1 MQFLI
6 WRGSSVGESVGF
18 ITRRSRVQ
26 ISLSLQKLKKMKRFI
41 SLSLIITLFISACS
55 KSDNPSESSVI
66 PEEVFIQDYS
76 CVSYDDLLNPQTT
89 DRDNLMQYWNKFV
102 EDVKC
107 SRGGP
112 DYSERNPSLNIFFE
126 YRSAAQIAAGV
137 SPDHIAY
144 STFSGYCNDSRVN
157 VGVLYNEWTEKN
169 LLQRLWIMYH
179 EFGHDVYKYE
189 HSNDP
194 ADIMYPSSSRSDID
208 LNDFIEA
215 KDRMLKRSFTGIKY
229 ISCPGE

>member
-1 MQFLI
+1 
-6 WRGSSVGESVGF
+6 
-18 ITRRSRVQ
+18 
-26 ISLSLQKLKKMKRFI
+26 MKRFI
-41 SLSLIITLFISACS
+41 LSSLFISLIVTACS
-55 KSDNPSESSVI
+55 KDAETPTVEI
-66 PEEVFIQDYS
+66 IDEFEQIYS
-76 CVSYDDLLNPQTT
+76 CVSYDDLLDPKNTNQ
-89 DRDNLMQYWNKFV
+89 DDLMQYWTKFV

-126 YRSAAQIAAGV
+126 YRSAAQISAGV
-137 SPDHIAY
+137 TPDHIAY
-144 STFSGYCNDSRVN
+144 STFSGYCNDNRVN

-189 HSNDP
+189 HSTNP
-194 ADIMYPSSSRSDID
+194 ADIMYPSSTRSDINV
-208 LNDFIEA
+208 NDFIEA
-215 KDRMLKRSFTGIKY
+215 KDRMFKRSFTGIKY

>member
-1 MQFLI
+1 
-6 WRGSSVGESVGF
+6 
-18 ITRRSRVQ
+18 
-26 ISLSLQKLKKMKRFI
+26 MKRFI
-41 SLSLIITLFISACS
+41 LSFLIISVLVNACS
-55 KSDNPSESSVI
+55 KSDDTEIVEVI
-66 PEEVFIQDYS
+66 DEIEQIFS
-76 CVSYDDLLNPQTT
+76 CVSYDNLLDPQNTNQ
-89 DRDNLMQYWNKFV
+89 DDLMQYWTKFV
-102 EDVKC
+102 DDVKC
-107 SRGGP
+107 TRGGP

-137 SPDHIAY
+137 TPDHIAY

-189 HSNDP
+189 HSSSP
-194 ADIMYPSSSRSDID
+194 ADIMYPSSTRSDINV
-208 LNDFIEA
+208 NDFIEA
-215 KDRMLKRSFTGIKY
+215 KDRMFKRSFVGIKY

>member
-1 MQFLI
+1 
-6 WRGSSVGESVGF
+6 
-18 ITRRSRVQ
+18 
-26 ISLSLQKLKKMKRFI
+26 MKRFI
-41 SLSLIITLFISACS
+41 LSFLIISVLVNACS
-55 KSDNPSESSVI
+55 KSDDTEIVEVI
-66 PEEVFIQDYS
+66 DEIEQIFS
-76 CVSYDDLLNPQTT
+76 CVSYDNLLDPQNTNQDDLI
-89 DRDNLMQYWNKFV
+89 QYWTKFV
-102 EDVKC
+102 DDVKC
-107 SRGGP
+107 TRGGP

-137 SPDHIAY
+137 TPDHIAY

-189 HSNDP
+189 HSSSP
-194 ADIMYPSSSRSDID
+194 ADIMYPSSTRSDINI
-208 LNDFIEA
+208 NDFIEA
-215 KDRMLKRSFTGIKY
+215 KDRMFKRSFVGIKY

>member
-1 MQFLI
+1 
-6 WRGSSVGESVGF
+6 
-18 ITRRSRVQ
+18 
-26 ISLSLQKLKKMKRFI
+26 MKRFI
-41 SLSLIITLFISACS
+41 LSFLIMSILVNACS
-55 KSDNPSESSVI
+55 KSDDTEIVEVI
-66 PEEVFIQDYS
+66 DEIEQIFS
-76 CVSYDDLLNPQTT
+76 CVSYDNLLDPQNTNQ
-89 DRDNLMQYWNKFV
+89 DDLMQYWTKFV
-102 EDVKC
+102 DDVKC
-107 SRGGP
+107 TRGGP

-137 SPDHIAY
+137 TPDHIAY

-189 HSNDP
+189 HSSSP
-194 ADIMYPSSSRSDID
+194 ADIMYPSSTRSDINV
-208 LNDFIEA
+208 NDFIEA
-215 KDRMLKRSFTGIKY
+215 KDRMFKRSFVGIKY

>member
-1 MQFLI
+1 MKKLFLF
-6 WRGSSVGESVGF
+6 SF
-18 ITRRSRVQ
+18 
-26 ISLSLQKLKKMKRFI
+26 FI
-41 SLSLIITLFISACS
+41 SLIINSCS
-55 KSDNPSESSVI
+55 KVI
-66 PEEVFIQDYS
+66 LVDQPVEEFEQIFS
-76 CVSYDDLLNPQTT
+76 CVSYDDLLNSQNT
-89 DRDNLMQYWNKFV
+89 DQDNLIQYWNKFV

-112 DYSERNPSLNIFFE
+112 DYSEENTTLNIFFE
-126 YRSAAQIAAGV
+126 YRTPSQIGAGV
-137 SPDHIAY
+137 SHNHIAY
-144 STFSGYCNDSRVN
+144 STYSGYCNDNRVN

-194 ADIMYPSSSRSDID
+194 ADIMYPASTRSDID

-215 KDRMLKRSFTGIKY
+215 KDRMLKRSFNGIKY
-229 ISCPGE
+229 IQCPG

>member
-1 MQFLI
+1 
-6 WRGSSVGESVGF
+6 
-18 ITRRSRVQ
+18 
-26 ISLSLQKLKKMKRFI
+26 MKRFI
-41 SLSLIITLFISACS
+41 LSSLFISLIVTACS
-55 KSDNPSESSVI
+55 KDAETPTVEIVDEFEQI
-66 PEEVFIQDYS
+66 YS
-76 CVSYDDLLNPQTT
+76 CVSYDDLLDPKNTNQ
-89 DRDNLMQYWNKFV
+89 DDLMQYWTKFV

-126 YRSAAQIAAGV
+126 YRSAAQISAGV
-137 SPDHIAY
+137 TPDHIAY
-144 STFSGYCNDSRVN
+144 STFSGYCNDNRVN

-189 HSNDP
+189 HSTNP
-194 ADIMYPSSSRSDID
+194 ADIMYPSSTRSDINV
-208 LNDFIEA
+208 NDFIEA
-215 KDRMLKRSFTGIKY
+215 KDRLFKRSFTGIKY

>member
-1 MQFLI
+1 
-6 WRGSSVGESVGF
+6 
-18 ITRRSRVQ
+18 
-26 ISLSLQKLKKMKRFI
+26 MKRFI
-41 SLSLIITLFISACS
+41 LSFLIISALVNACS
-55 KSDNPSESSVI
+55 KSDDTEIVEVI
-66 PEEVFIQDYS
+66 DEIEQIFS
-76 CVSYDDLLNPQTT
+76 CVSYDNLLDPQNTNQ
-89 DRDNLMQYWNKFV
+89 DDLMQYWTKFV
-102 EDVKC
+102 DDVKC
-107 SRGGP
+107 TRGGP

-137 SPDHIAY
+137 TPDHIAY

-189 HSNDP
+189 HSSSP
-194 ADIMYPSSSRSDID
+194 ADIMYPSSTRSDINV
-208 LNDFIEA
+208 NDFIEA
-215 KDRMLKRSFTGIKY
+215 KDRMFKRSFVGIKY

>member
-1 MQFLI
+1 
-6 WRGSSVGESVGF
+6 
-18 ITRRSRVQ
+18 
-26 ISLSLQKLKKMKRFI
+26 MKRFI
-41 SLSLIITLFISACS
+41 LSFLIISVLVNACS
-55 KSDNPSESSVI
+55 KSDDTEIVEVI
-66 PEEVFIQDYS
+66 DEIEQIFS
-76 CVSYDDLLNPQTT
+76 CVSYDNLLDPQNTNQDDLI
-89 DRDNLMQYWNKFV
+89 QYWTKFV
-102 EDVKC
+102 DDVKC
-107 SRGGP
+107 TRGGP

-137 SPDHIAY
+137 TPDHIAY

-189 HSNDP
+189 HSSSP
-194 ADIMYPSSSRSDID
+194 ADIMYPSSTRSDINV
-208 LNDFIEA
+208 NDFIEA
-215 KDRMLKRSFTGIKY
+215 KDRMFKRSFVGIKY